1 MAPTEEAENMADKK
15 GENFEMSL
23 IAAGFGGQGLMVLGQ
38 LVAYTGIEEGRY
50 VSWIPSYGPEMRGG
64 TANCCVIVSSEE
76 IGAPVVSVADVI
88 VVMNQPSFDKFKNDV
103 KPGGVLLYNS
113 DLVRAEGTR
122 PDIRL
127 VAVPAIA
134 IARDAGSEKVA
145 NIVMLGATVA
155 ASKIVGD
162 KACVET
168 IKEKL
173 GKKKPEFLPMNLDTY
188 EKGKA
193 LVKGN

>member
-1 MAPTEEAENMADKK
+1 MDKNSGK
-15 GENFEMSL
+15 KFEMSL

-76 IGAPVVSVADVI
+76 IGAPVVSEADVI

-103 KPGGVLLYNS
+103 RQNGILLYNS
-113 DLVRAEGTR
+113 DLVKAGGTR
-122 PDIRL
+122 SDIRL
-127 VAVPAIA
+127 IAVPANTIA
-134 IARDAGSEKVA
+134 LAEGSEKVA
-145 NIVMLGATVA
+145 NIAMLGAVVA
-155 ASKIVGD
+155 ASGIVSD
-162 KACVET
+162 RDCVEVL
-168 IKEKL
+168 KEKL
-173 GKKKPEFLPMNLDTY
+173 GKKKPEFLPMNLSIY

-193 LVKGN
+193 LVA

>member
-1 MAPTEEAENMADKK
+1 MAQTGKK
-15 GENFEMSL
+15 FEMSL

-76 IGAPVVSVADVI
+76 IGAPVVSVADVV
-88 VVMNQPSFDKFKNDV
+88 VVMNQPSFEKFKNEV

-113 DLVRAEGTR
+113 DLVKAEGVGVR
-122 PDIRL
+122 A
-127 VAVPAIA
+127 VAVPANTIA
-134 IARDAGSEKVA
+134 AAEGSEKVA
-145 NIVMLGATVA
+145 NLVMLGAVVA
-155 ASKIVGD
+155 ASGIVGD

-173 GKKKPEFLPMNLDTY
+173 GKKKPEYLPMNLAVY
-188 EKGKA
+188 EKGRAIAQKPSA
-193 LVKGN
+193 